1 VTGGVPGG
9 PGAVAPGAGGEG
21 PARTILHVDMDAFF
35 VSVELLRRPELRGRP
50 VVVGGTGD
58 RGVVAAASYEA
69 RAYGIFSAMPSAQAR
84 RLCPHAVFLP
94 GDHGHYA
101 EVSGLVMAIFRSYTP
116 LVEPLSLDEAFLD
129 VTGALRAL
137 GDGPHIGRAIREE
150 VLAEAGLRCS
160 VGVAATKMVAKLA
173 SEAAKPRATRAGPEP
188 GAGVHVVAPG
198 SEDSFLRPLPA
209 RALWGVG
216 PATLARLE
224 RLGVRTVGDIADL
237 PEVALVGAVGRANG
251 RHLGQLARGVDP
263 RPVVPDVRAKS
274 IGHEETFPADLH
286 DPADLELEIVRMADA
301 VAWRLR
307 RDRRA
312 ARTVTLKVRFGDF
325 RTITRSVTV
334 PVPVDDA
341 PALAAA
347 ARELLGEVDPAPGVR
362 LLGVTGNGLVEAGA
376 RQLSFDDLDGPDWH
390 DASDAVDAIR
400 ERFGDAAIG
409 PASSV
414 GRRGLR
420 VKRRGEAQWGP
431 DDEKS
436 GEMPGN

>member
-1 VTGGVPGG
+1 
-9 PGAVAPGAGGEG
+9 
-21 PARTILHVDMDAFF
+21 
-35 VSVELLRRPELRGRP
+35 
-50 VVVGGTGD
+50 
-58 RGVVAAASYEA
+58 
-69 RAYGIFSAMPSAQAR
+69 MPSARAR

-94 GDHGHYA
+94 GDHAHYA
-101 EVSGLVMAIFRSYTP
+101 SVSGRVMAIFRSYTP

-129 VTGALRAL
+129 VTGARRAL
-137 GDGPHIGRAIREE
+137 GDGPRIGRAIRAE
-150 VLAEAGLRCS
+150 VLAEEGLHCS

-173 SEAAKPRATRAGPEP
+173 SEAAKPRATRTGPEP
-188 GAGVHVVAPG
+188 GEGVHVVAPG
-198 SEDSFLRPLPA
+198 SEDAFLRPLPA

-224 RLGVRTVGDIADL
+224 RLGARTVGDIADL

-251 RHLGQLARGVDP
+251 RHLGQLARGIDP
-263 RPVVPDVRAKS
+263 RPVVPDLRAKS

-286 DPADLELEIVRMADA
+286 DPADLEREIVRMADA

-307 RDRRA
+307 RDGRA

-341 PALAAA
+341 PSLVAA
-347 ARELLGEVDPAPGVR
+347 ARDLLREVDPAPGVR

-376 RQLSFDDLDGPDWH
+376 RQLTFDDVDGPDWH
-390 DASDAVDAIR
+390 DASGAVDAIR

-431 DDEKS
+431 DDERS